1 MLYVYLYLVLHVN
14 TFYYVGKEPVK
25 LANES
30 KHLQNALTEK
40 IEGVSSD
47 SLIYRQARLFFIMIV
62 ITN

>member
-47 SLIYRQARLFFIMIV
+47 SLIYRQAR
-62 ITN
+62 